1 MRWMLLGLVAALS
14 ACSSPPGGLA
24 SPVPAERVRSIS
36 RAAAARDGEAV
47 DELVGMLRSDDPVVR
62 MLAIRALEDITGE
75 TLGYDHAGPERSRT
89 EAAERW
95 EKRLRPPESES
106 REGEVPGT

>member
-1 MRWMLLGLVAALS
+1 MRWMLLALVASLS
-14 ACSSPPGGLA
+14 ACASPPGGLE

-36 RAAAARDGEAV
+36 RAAAARDSEAV
-47 DELVGMLRSDDPVVR
+47 DELVAMLRSDDPVVR

-89 EAAERW
+89 EAVERW
-95 EKRLRPPESES
+95 EKRLRPTGAGP
-106 REGEVPGT
+106 REGEVTGT